1 LKRLL
6 ETNARGVSKED
17 LLTVSNL
24 KDVTQR
30 KERYVGGGSSWL
42 SDGEHIHHGG
52 TEVYY
57 EHISCSRVRE
67 LALQELNRRA
77 KETSEPKRSLYVIG
91 DRLAGRW
98 EVLGVCGGKDRSG
111 MGVVYI
117 VRDIATE
124 KTEAAKT
131 FQHSLKNLEGL
142 RLVIRQEAELWIE
155 LGKHPNIVQAR
166 HVETMGDQL
175 YIFMEYVAPD
185 RQGRNSLR
193 HYLDEGPLPEEQFL
207 TWAIQACRG
216 MAHAHAKGLGCH
228 RDIKPDNLLI
238 SASGDL
244 KITDFG
250 LAKAYANAAGAEI
263 AFPATGVFTSI
274 YTSGG
279 LEAPGL
285 TCTGLLVGTPGYI
298 APEIVLGK
306 SGDIRSDIYSF
317 GLVFYQMLTGQLRP
331 PLTAGWKGDI
341 VAYERETLELRKT
354 RKLPS
359 LTSKFAGIVEK
370 CLRFPPSDRFQD
382 FTELLA
388 EFQSLSRTT
397 ISPADK
403 AYLVEPAASPLAQPE
418 AMMIR
423 EMIDRATALTGLG
436 RLKEA
441 LECIRH
447 AKELDSNNE
456 AVWNSEGTILTHLGR
471 CDEALR
477 CFDRSIELDPTW
489 VFPWH
494 NKGCVLRKMGRSADA
509 LVCFE
514 NAIRHDSR
522 HAPPWVSK
530 GNSLCDLGRYQEA
543 LSCYEQAIRI
553 DGNWVDAWV
562 EKGRTLVDLGRLPE
576 ARASL
581 ERALELDPQNRS
593 AQEEH
598 RRFSES

>member
-1 LKRLL
+1 
-6 ETNARGVSKED
+6 
-17 LLTVSNL
+17 
-24 KDVTQR
+24 
-30 KERYVGGGSSWL
+30 
-42 SDGEHIHHGG
+42 
-52 TEVYY
+52 
-57 EHISCSRVRE
+57 
-67 LALQELNRRA
+67 LASAAA
-77 KETSEPKRSLYVIG
+77 KTAQAWASFT
-91 DRLAGRW
+91 
-98 EVLGVCGGKDRSG
+98 
-111 MGVVYI
+111 YI

-131 FQHSLKNLEGL
+131 FQHSLKDLEGL
-142 RLVIRQEAELWIE
+142 RRAIQQEAELWIE

-185 RQGRNSLR
+185 QQGRNSLR
-193 HYLDEGPLPEEQFL
+193 QYLDDGPLPEEQFL
-207 TWAIQACRG
+207 AWAIQACRG

-250 LAKAYANAAGAEI
+250 LAKAYANAAGAET
-263 AFPATGVFTSI
+263 AFPATGIFTSI
-274 YTSGG
+274 G

-317 GLVFYQMLTGQLRP
+317 GLVFYQMLTGQHRP
-331 PLTAGWKGDI
+331 PLTAGWKGDLI
-341 VAYERETLELRKT
+341 AYERETLELRQT
-354 RKLPS
+354 REFPS
-359 LTSKFAGIVEK
+359 LTSKFDEVVAK
-370 CLRFPPSDRFQD
+370 CLRFSPNDRFQD

-388 EFQSLSRTT
+388 ELQSLSRTT
-397 ISPADK
+397 IFLTDK
-403 AYLVEPAASPLAQPE
+403 ADLAEPAASPLAQPE
-418 AMMIR
+418 AMTI
-423 EMIDRATALTGLG
+423 EELIDRATALINLG
-436 RLKEA
+436 RLEEA
-441 LECIRH
+441 LECILR
-447 AKELDSNNE
+447 AKKLDPNNP
-456 AVWNSEGTILTHLGR
+456 AAWNSEGTILTDWGR

-514 NAIRHDSR
+514 NALKHDRRHV
-522 HAPPWVSK
+522 PPWVSK
-530 GNSLCDLGRYQEA
+530 GNSLCDLDRYLEA

-553 DGNWVDAWV
+553 DENWVDAWMG
-562 EKGRTLVDLGRLPE
+562 KGRSLVKLGRLPE
-576 ARASL
+576 ARASF
-581 ERALELDPQNRS
+581 ERVLELDPQNQFTQ
-593 AQEEH
+593 AEY
-598 RRFSES
+598 RRLTES